1 MTERSPETNLPH
13 RLTHSPEPLTRRTL
27 LKATAGAT
35 ALLATR
41 GLPAWAKPV
50 AHAAGLRQPES
61 LPFPGKPAGT
71 PSMPE
76 IEHIVVLMMENH
88 SFDNLLGMVPH
99 QVPGRGSVDGWRLRR
114 GKPANFNLDAS
125 GNKVIA
131 THGSSPCQLVGE
143 PSQTWDASHES
154 WDNGLNDGFV
164 KASGP
169 VAMRFWDKT
178 DIPFTYSLVE
188 HFPIGERYFCSV
200 LGQTF
205 PNRSYL
211 FAATSQG
218 TINDTIAPTPP
229 ANGTIWDRLDAQG
242 IDWGIYYEPPS
253 YPSFE
258 LVPGSDTPA
267 RASRLHNF
275 GQFLSDVGAGRLRQF
290 SFLDPNYGT
299 TSEENPQ
306 DIQVG
311 ERYIAQVVNALMHAK
326 TWKHTALIINYDE
339 HGGYYDHVPPPPALA
354 PDSIP
359 PMLTATDV
367 PGAFNRYGFRVPL
380 IVVSPWA
387 KAHYVS
393 RVVQDHTSVLA
404 FVERKWN
411 LPAMTLRDA
420 NAQPMTDYFNFR
432 HATFATP
439 PTLAAAPKLGP
450 GLAKCHAAGL
460 NPPLSGGGD

>member
-1 MTERSPETNLPH
+1 MPSSP
-13 RLTHSPEPLTRRTL
+13 SPSPLDHTITRRSL
-27 LKATAGAT
+27 LGAAGGGA

-41 GLPAWAKPV
+41 GLPAWARPV
-50 AHAAGLRQPES
+50 ALPAGLRQPES

-71 PSMPE
+71 PSMAE

-99 QVPGRGSVDGWRLRR
+99 QVPGRRSVDGWRFRN
-114 GKPANFNLDAS
+114 GTPVNFNLDAS
-125 GNKVIA
+125 GNKVVA
-131 THGSSPCQLVGE
+131 THDSSPCQLVGE
-143 PSQTWDASHES
+143 PSQSWNASHES

-164 KASGP
+164 KASSP

-205 PNRSYL
+205 PNRCYL
-211 FAATSQG
+211 FSGTSSG
-218 TINDTIAPTPP
+218 TVNDTIAPAPP
-229 ANGTIWDRLDAQG
+229 PNGTIWDRLDAHH
-242 IDWGIYYEPPS
+242 INWGVYYEPPS

-258 LVPGSDTPA
+258 LVPGSDAPA
-267 RASRLHNF
+267 RMATRVHTF
-275 GQFLSDVGAGRLRQF
+275 GQFLSDVAAGKLRQF
-290 SFLDPNYGT
+290 TFLDPNYGT

-326 TWKHTALIINYDE
+326 TWKNTVLIINYDE

-359 PMLTATDV
+359 PILTATDV

-420 NAQPMTDYFNFR
+420 NAHPMTDYFNFR
-432 HATFATP
+432 KPAFLRP
-439 PTLAAAPKLGP
+439 PKLAKAPSLGP
-450 GLAKCHAAGL
+450 GLAACHAAGL
-460 NPPLSGGGD
+460 NPPLTGGGGG

>member
-1 MTERSPETNLPH
+1 MPRSNPP
-13 RLTHSPEPLTRRTL
+13 SPFDHTITRRSL
-27 LKATAGAT
+27 LGAAAGAT
-35 ALLATR
+35 ALVAAR
-41 GLPAWAKPV
+41 GLPAWAKPI
-50 AHAAGLRQPES
+50 AHSAGLRQPES
-61 LPFPGKPAGT
+61 LPFPAKPAGT

-99 QVPGRGSVDGWRLRR
+99 QVPGRRSVDGWRFQ
-114 GKPANFNLDAS
+114 GGEPVNFNLDAS

-131 THGSSPCQLVGE
+131 AHGSSPCQLVGK
-143 PSQTWDASHES
+143 PSQTWNASHES

-169 VAMRFWDKT
+169 VAMQFWDKT

-188 HFPIGERYFCSV
+188 HFPIGERYFSSL

-205 PNRSYL
+205 PNRSYM

-218 TINDTIAPTPP
+218 VVNDTIAPTAP
-229 ANGTIWDRLDAQG
+229 ANGTIWDRLDAHG
-242 IDWGIYYEPPS
+242 INWGIYYEPPS
-253 YPSFE
+253 FPSFE
-258 LVPGSDTPA
+258 MVPGSDTPA
-267 RASRLHNF
+267 RQATRIHTFS
-275 GQFLSDVGAGRLRQF
+275 QFLSDVAGGRLKQF
-290 SFLDPNYGT
+290 TFLDPNYGT

-311 ERYIAQVVNALMHAK
+311 ERYIAQVVNALINAK
-326 TWKHTALIINYDE
+326 TWKNTVLIINYDE

-359 PMLTATDV
+359 PILTATDV
-367 PGAFNRYGFRVPL
+367 PGAFDRYGFRVPL

-387 KAHYVS
+387 RRGYVS

-404 FVERKWN
+404 FIERKWN

-432 HATFATP
+432 HAAFATP
-439 PTLAAAPKLGP
+439 PKLAPAPKLGP

-460 NPPLSGGGD
+460 NPPLSGGGS

>member
-1 MTERSPETNLPH
+1 MPSSPSRSHIEYPI
-13 RLTHSPEPLTRRTL
+13 TRRSL
-27 LKATAGAT
+27 LGAAAGGA

-41 GLPAWAKPV
+41 GLPAWARPV
-50 AHAAGLRQPES
+50 AHSAGLRLPES
-61 LPFPGKPAGT
+61 LPFPGMPAGT

-88 SFDNLLGMVPH
+88 SFDNLLGMVPRE
-99 QVPGRGSVDGWRLRR
+99 VPGRGSVDGWRFRH
-114 GKPANFNLDAS
+114 GKPVNFNLDAS
-125 GNKVIA
+125 GNKVVA

-143 PSQTWDASHES
+143 PSQSWNASHES
-154 WDNGLNDGFV
+154 YDNGLNDGFV

-188 HFPIGERYFCSV
+188 HFPVGERYFCSV

-229 ANGTIWDRLDAQG
+229 ANGTIWDRLDTYG
-242 IDWGIYYEPPS
+242 IDWAIYYEPPS

-258 LVPGSDTPA
+258 LVLGSDTPA
-267 RASRLHNF
+267 RAPRVKHFN
-275 GQFLSDVGAGRLRQF
+275 QFLSDVAAGKLRQF
-290 SFLDPNYGT
+290 TFLDPNYGT

-306 DIQVG
+306 DIQLG
-311 ERYIAQVVNALMHAK
+311 ERYLAQVVTALMHAK
-326 TWKHTALIINYDE
+326 TWKNTVLIVNYDE
-339 HGGYYDHVPPPPALA
+339 HGGYYDHVPPPVALA

-359 PMLTATDV
+359 PILTATDV
-367 PGAFNRYGFRVPL
+367 PGDFTRYGFRVPL
-380 IVVSPWA
+380 FVVSPWA
-387 KAHYVS
+387 KPRYAS

-420 NAQPMTDYFNFR
+420 NAHPMTDYFNFR
-432 HATFATP
+432 HPAFLSP
-439 PTLAAAPKLGP
+439 PQLAAAPKLGP
-450 GLAKCHAAGL
+450 GLAECHAAGL
-460 NPPLSGGGD
+460 NPPLTGGGAG